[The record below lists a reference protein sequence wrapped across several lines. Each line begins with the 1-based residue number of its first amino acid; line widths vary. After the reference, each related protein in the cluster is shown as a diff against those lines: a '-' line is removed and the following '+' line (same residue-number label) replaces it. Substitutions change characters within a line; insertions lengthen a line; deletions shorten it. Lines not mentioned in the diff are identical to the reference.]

1 MADITYEMLLKRQ
14 SLYKKA
20 YAFLCLI
27 LILSIGFYS
36 YRNWTEYALAR
47 EGLKQNKE
55 FANVLSETVGNEKA
69 AYELE
74 KDNYDHFDKEIEKK
88 LSAIYPVGDDYA
100 ALTRQIDLIEKDLS
114 KKNSVFEIS
123 SIDYQNPAEGSGY
136 YILPLNMSIRSSGEN
151 FTKFLH
157 LMENSGALTNNMRL
171 MDLSSITLNF
181 EDSQEETQED
191 LTSFSVQVNAY
202 FQK

>member
-36 YRNWTEYALAR
+36 YRNWMEYALAK

-55 FANVLSETVGNEKA
+55 FISALSETAGNEKA
-69 AYELE
+69 AYESE
-74 KDNYDHFDKEIEKK
+74 KDNYDQFDKEIEKK
-88 LSAIYPVGDDYA
+88 LSSIYPVGDDYA
-100 ALTRQIDLIEKDLS
+100 ALTRQIDLIEKNLS
-114 KKNSVFEIS
+114 KKNSVFEIAN
-123 SIDYQNPAEGSGY
+123 IDYQNPVEGSGY
-136 YILPLNMSIRSSGEN
+136 YILPFNMSIRSSSEN

-157 LMENSGALTNNMRL
+157 LIENSGALTNNIKL
-171 MDLSSITLNF
+171 IDFSSITLNF

-191 LTSFSVQVNAY
+191 LTNFSVQVNAY

>member
-1 MADITYEMLLKRQ
+1 MTDITYEMLLKRQ

-36 YRNWTEYALAR
+36 YRNWTEFALAR

-55 FANVLSETVGNEKA
+55 FINELSETAGNEKA

-74 KDNYDHFDKEIEKK
+74 KDSYDRFDKEIEKK
-88 LSAIYPVGDDYA
+88 LSAIYPIGDDYA

-123 SIDYQNPAEGSGY
+123 NIDYQNPVEGDGY
-136 YILPLNMSIRSSGEN
+136 YLLPFNMTIKSSGEN
-151 FTKFLH
+151 FTEFLH
-157 LMENSGALTNNMRL
+157 LIENSGALSTNVRL
-171 MDLSSITLNF
+171 MDLASITLNF

-191 LTSFSVQVNAY
+191 LTSFTVQVNAY